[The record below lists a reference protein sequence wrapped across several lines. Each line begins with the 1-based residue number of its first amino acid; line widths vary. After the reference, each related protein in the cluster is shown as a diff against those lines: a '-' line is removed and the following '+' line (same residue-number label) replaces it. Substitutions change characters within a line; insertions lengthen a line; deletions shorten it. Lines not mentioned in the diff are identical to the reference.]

1 MNTACKDGLTPE
13 KESDLGALRAQ
24 LDRIDAELQTL
35 FERRMALCGQI
46 GDYKK
51 ARGLPILDAER
62 EREKLDAVEKQNPEA
77 FRGELRGIFRAI
89 LAESRALQQRRS
101 EKPKLRQAASAFL
114 RLSLGC
120 QYGRFVVY

>member
-35 FERRMALCGQI
+35 FERRMALCGPI

-51 ARGLPILDAER
+51 EHALAVRDAARTAER
-62 EREKLDAVEKQNPEA
+62 P
-77 FRGELRGIFRAI
+77 LRIKRACFHPD
-89 LAESRALQQRRS
+89 RK
-101 EKPKLRQAASAFL
+101 KPKLRQAASAFL

>member
-51 ARGLPILDAER
+51 EHAL
-62 EREKLDAVEKQNPEA
+62 AV
-77 FRGELRGIFRAI
+77 RD
-89 LAESRALQQRRS
+89 
-101 EKPKLRQAASAFL
+101 AASMKKYSNAAL
-114 RLSLGC
+114 RFFIC
-120 QYGRFVVY
+120 I

>member
-51 ARGLPILDAER
+51 EHALAVRDAAREEELLRAVAARSAAGMADYDAALFR
-62 EREKLDAVEKQNPEA
+62 ELMALSRRRQEKLLGGEEDA
-77 FRGELRGIFRAI
+77 
-89 LAESRALQQRRS
+89 
-101 EKPKLRQAASAFL
+101 
-114 RLSLGC
+114 
-120 QYGRFVVY
+120 

>member
-51 ARGLPILDAER
+51 EHALAVRDAAREEELLRAVAARSAAGMADYDAAFFRSLLALSRRLQTERAGL
-62 EREKLDAVEKQNPEA
+62 
-77 FRGELRGIFRAI
+77 
-89 LAESRALQQRRS
+89 S
-101 EKPKLRQAASAFL
+101 ED
-114 RLSLGC
+114 G
-120 QYGRFVVY
+120 